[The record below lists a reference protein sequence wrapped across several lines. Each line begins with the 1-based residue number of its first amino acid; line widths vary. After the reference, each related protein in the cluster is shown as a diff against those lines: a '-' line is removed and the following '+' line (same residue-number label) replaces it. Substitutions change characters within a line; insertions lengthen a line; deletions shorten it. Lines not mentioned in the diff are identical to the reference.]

1 VTVSFLSY
9 GEEKLLC
16 KSAIILAGGESRR
29 FGEDKG
35 TVNLAGKPLI
45 NWVVDSVR
53 QMVNEI
59 VVVTCCRERIAKYA
73 ELVGPRTKLVV
84 DERESKGPLI
94 GAYTGFNA
102 ATSKYA
108 LLLPIDTPFVSK
120 QVVSLLFDLAEGR
133 TATIPRWPNGQ
144 IEPLYAV
151 YRTKAAV
158 EAAKSAI
165 EEGELDMRSM
175 IERMQGVRYVSTLVI
190 EQIDPEL
197 KTLFNINTLFDLKK
211 AVTLI
216 GKKRIQ

>member
-1 VTVSFLSY
+1 MTVSFLGY
-9 GEEKLLC
+9 GEERLLC
-16 KSAIILAGGESRR
+16 KSAIVLAGGESSR

-35 TVNLAGKPLI
+35 IVNLAGTPLI

-53 QMVNEI
+53 SMVNEI
-59 VVVTCCRERIAKYA
+59 VVVTCCQERIAKYA
-73 ELVGPRTKLVV
+73 ELVGPKTKLVV

-108 LLLPIDTPFVSK
+108 LLLPFDTPFVSK
-120 QVVSLLFDLAEGR
+120 QVVALLFDLAEGR
-133 TATIPRWPNGQ
+133 AATIPRWPNGQ
-144 IEPLYAV
+144 IEPLHAV

-165 EEGELDMRSM
+165 EESKLDMRSM
-175 IERMQGVRYVSTLVI
+175 IERMHGVRYVSTLVV
-190 EQIDPEL
+190 EQLDPEL
-197 KTLFNINTLFDLKK
+197 KTFFNINTLFDLKK

-216 GKKRIQ
+216 GTKRIR